1 MGVPLICRAR
11 GDARRL
17 TIRFFS
23 FSVLLALLVTA
34 APAAADTLQGRVLD
48 PSGRPVAT
56 ATVVV
61 LRGQEVVATVVSAT
75 DGRYGPVVLAPGR
88 YDITVVAPGMRLPS
102 TSATIAA
109 GAPITRDLQLTLTA
123 VQESVLV
130 SAAQVDT
137 TSSRS
142 ASSTSVT
149 TRADLE
155 RLQISSLP
163 DVLRLVPG
171 FTTAPSGTIGAQTSI
186 YPRGGESDYTLV
198 LIDGV
203 PQNAF
208 GGAFDAAHLATAN
221 AERIEVIRGPQS
233 ALYGSG
239 AIGGIVHVISASGGR
254 PQASATFEGGGYGQ
268 RASTVSATASQGA
281 WNFGGGFDWLDSA
294 GDTRTFDS
302 VGGAVSND
310 DYSRISGAGNVS
322 WSDSPSRRIRLDVR
336 GGRNERGYPGPYGS
350 DPEGLYPG
358 LDTISRGT
366 NRHTSVGVDA
376 LLGSGG
382 SLDHRLQMTWSQAD
396 GTFLS
401 PWGESEDE
409 SGRLTG
415 RYQLD
420 SRVGSTGLSAGAEAL
435 QERALS
441 TYITDDTFSPVP
453 VRRNN
458 VGLFVEARPE
468 FHARLFTTVGV
479 RAERIDRT
487 QLPGDGSRPPFESS
501 VVWST
506 NPKAAVAW
514 VAHPSADATSTL
526 GETTIRTSAGT
537 GIKAPTAF
545 DIAFTDNPDLRP
557 ERSRSFDVGIE
568 QHAWQSR
575 LTLDATWFYNSYDD
589 LIVTVTQPLSGAS
602 RYKTDN
608 IANARSSG
616 LEFGAAVRLTSELS
630 TRINWTWLDTEVL
643 GVDSMPDTAF
653 GYYQP
658 GDELIRRPRH
668 VASMDVGWTTARM
681 SASGVIHYRGDMRDL
696 EPNWASSVYLN
707 PGRVY
712 VALGASVR
720 LTSGL
725 EAYGRLTNAFD
736 RLYEDVLG
744 FPTMGRSAVIG
755 LRVTAGR

>member
-1 MGVPLICRAR
+1 MISRTR

-17 TIRFFS
+17 TIRFCAAIL
-23 FSVLLALLVTA
+23 VLLVTV
-34 APAAADTLQGRVLD
+34 APATADTLHGRVLD
-48 PSGRPVAT
+48 PSGRTVAA
-56 ATVVV
+56 ATVVL
-61 LRGQEVVATVVSAT
+61 LRGQEVVATAISAT
-75 DGRYGPVVLAPGR
+75 DGQYGPVALAPGR
-88 YDITVVAPGMRLPS
+88 YDITVIAPGMRLPS
-102 TSATIAA
+102 MSVTIAA

-163 DVLRLVPG
+163 EVLRLVPG
-171 FTTAPSGTIGAQTSI
+171 FNTAPSGTIGAQTSI
-186 YPRGGESDYTLV
+186 FPRGGESDYTLV

-268 RASTVSATASQGA
+268 RASTISASAAQGA

-310 DYSRISGAGNVS
+310 DYSRVSGAGSVS
-322 WSDSPSRRIRLDVR
+322 WSDSPSRRVRLDVR

-358 LDTISRGT
+358 LDTVSRGT
-366 NRHTSVGVDA
+366 NRHASVGVDA
-376 LLGSGG
+376 LLGSAAA
-382 SLDHRLQMTWSQAD
+382 LDHRMQMTWSQAD
-396 GTFLS
+396 SDFLS

-420 SRVGSTGLSAGAEAL
+420 GHVGTTGLSAGAEAL
-435 QERALS
+435 RERALS
-441 TYITDDTFSPVP
+441 TYITDDSFSPVP
-453 VRRNN
+453 VERTN

-468 FHARLFTTVGV
+468 LHDRLFTTVGL
-479 RAERIDRT
+479 RSERIDRT
-487 QLPGDGSRPPFESS
+487 QLPGDGSRPPFDSS

-514 VAHPSADATSTL
+514 VARPSADATSTW

-575 LTLDATWFYNSYDD
+575 LTLDATWFHNTYDD
-589 LIVTVTQPLSGAS
+589 LIVTITQPLASAS

-616 LEFGAAVRLTSELS
+616 LEFGAAVRLTPALT
-630 TRINWTWLDTEVL
+630 TRVNWTWLDTEVL
-643 GVDSMPDTAF
+643 GVDSLPDTGF
-653 GYYQP
+653 GVYQP
-658 GDELIRRPRH
+658 GDALIRRPHH
-668 VASMDVGWTTARM
+668 VASMDVGWTTARG

-696 EPNWASSVYLN
+696 EPNWASSVYSN

-712 VALGASVR
+712 VSLGGSVR

-744 FPTMGRSAVIG
+744 FPAMGRSAVIG
-755 LRVTAGR
+755 LRVAAGR